1 MGESG
6 FLIDLD
12 KYLKAGVHIGT
23 KFKTGYMAPFIY
35 KIRHD
40 GLAVL
45 DLQKINERIKIAIDF
60 VSRYD
65 PQDILVIG
73 RRENSWKALK
83 AFHKATTIRVITGRY
98 LPGMLTNTDLDMF
111 TEAKLL
117 FVTDPWPDK
126 NAVHDAVHAGIP
138 IAALCDTNNESNYID
153 LVVPCNNKGKKS
165 LGLFFYLLAVGYLK
179 NKELLA
185 SEKDFP
191 YTLEDFTEE

>member
-83 AFHKATTIRVITGRY
+83 AFHKATAIRVITGRY